1 MRGRNL
7 RSGLFKLGAIL
18 HLWTLRLQP
27 LRLDE
32 RAVRHI
38 ICTGQGVRE
47 VLLFLRAPDLVTGL
61 LEILEPR
68 ASGQN

>member
-1 MRGRNL
+1 MRGGNL
-7 RSGLFKLGAIL
+7 RSNVFKLGAVL

-38 ICTGQGVRE
+38 VCTGQGVRE
-47 VLLFLRAPDLVTGL
+47 VMLFLRDPELMAGL
-61 LEILEPR
+61 LEILESR
-68 ASGQN
+68 